1 MKLLPGQHTCLIVN
15 LLNQKC
21 ETGRLG
27 EFSTVADVV
36 VYVSSVANPRKH
48 ARKIACLEAF
58 AEGARTQGASVVVE
72 WENRYTPS
80 HLAVILGWATTN
92 TGGRNI
98 ELRKQIIAEQQ
109 RMGRHT
115 MCIDASCFKYLDDH
129 GSYLRYSLGG
139 PFYDKA
145 EYANHGSS
153 ADHWQR
159 ISNDLKIVMAPPKL
173 SGDYILLCMQRD
185 GGFAMKSLDPT
196 AWINQKII
204 EIRQHSNLP
213 IMIRPHPGTYASAD
227 FSVFRNRQ
235 YRQRLNVHVLD
246 PLATTLK
253 DNLAHAHAA
262 VVFNSSASVAAVL
275 AGVPVFA
282 DDSSCVSWAVANHD
296 IAQIN
301 TPQVF
306 DRTQW
311 AYDLAA
317 AHWSDDDARNGSI
330 YQKFLPFLKTINR
343 VK

>member
-1 MKLLPGQHTCLIVN
+1 
-15 LLNQKC
+15 
-21 ETGRLG
+21 
-27 EFSTVADVV
+27 VADVV

-72 WENRYTPS
+72 WENRYIPS

-109 RMGRHT
+109 RQGRHT

-204 EIRQHSNLP
+204 EVRQHSNLP

>member
-1 MKLLPGQHTCLIVN
+1 
-15 LLNQKC
+15 
-21 ETGRLG
+21 
-27 EFSTVADVV
+27 VADVV